1 VDGGTFPMDAKPPGL
16 DIRWSVDHFGTY
28 IAELYMEYIIFT
40 RTCLPYVKVIM
51 VFMHVSLVELLF

>member
-1 VDGGTFPMDAKPPGL
+1 MDAKPPGL